1 MSVDGV
7 KENISNKTPNRCTC
21 HGVRRSR
28 RLAKTNHDSCKCWKE
43 KENRKEKDLTAGTM
57 IPCDVKDTIEPLLE
71 TWGME
76 LRPQKH
82 RLTPLKKNLSVKKG
96 TETPQ
101 TRHQAPLLTV
111 SPTSVLCSKLADVE
125 LFEKQVPSKDL
136 AHSPQQS
143 PLKEIQDSVKT
154 RRSGRLLSV
163 KQMETEEEDSTQI
176 VNAGVPQVAVDDTSN
191 HTEDPLMRLDT
202 AGTILHTHTHLHAYV
217 HTHTH

>member
-82 RLTPLKKNLSVKKG
+82 RLTPLKVSLSCTQRSWVG
-96 TETPQ
+96 TCLSYLD
-101 TRHQAPLLTV
+101 RGAFSHR
-111 SPTSVLCSKLADVE
+111 LCA
-125 LFEKQVPSKDL
+125 
-136 AHSPQQS
+136 
-143 PLKEIQDSVKT
+143 
-154 RRSGRLLSV
+154 
-163 KQMETEEEDSTQI
+163 
-176 VNAGVPQVAVDDTSN
+176 NASFV
-191 HTEDPLMRLDT
+191 M
-202 AGTILHTHTHLHAYV
+202 
-217 HTHTH
+217 